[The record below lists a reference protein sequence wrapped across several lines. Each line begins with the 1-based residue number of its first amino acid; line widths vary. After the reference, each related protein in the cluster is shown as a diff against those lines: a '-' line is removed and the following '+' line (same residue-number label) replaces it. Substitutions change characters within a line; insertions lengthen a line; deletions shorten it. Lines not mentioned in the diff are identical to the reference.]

1 MNAISLFAVR
11 GHERLILPGAMVLG
25 GAFALLFSFGAFY
38 FYLLFLVLA
47 GAERK
52 PDRFLV
58 LVACIGAVLVMGPLI
73 ALKLPFQDGG
83 NDKLQYL
90 DFMYKMQ
97 SLGIWQYMIRQP
109 EIVSFSVLHGAA
121 SLVGVTDTAF
131 LLIFVVF
138 FSWLLVVIWREQY
151 QAIPLFLVLLLSSS
165 SFFGTYGNLM
175 RQSMA
180 FPLLFMAIFSA
191 SRRKAGLA
199 IVLAGLTH
207 IPSLIVGVPFLL
219 YRWFGRIAI
228 WCSLAL
234 TAITIV
240 VSKLAP
246 GLFAVSGNDDSY
258 LSNKINLYSTWDT
271 YSIAG
276 VAAVAFA
283 IFLLSNG
290 LWRRR
295 EKWWRGS
302 AESAH
307 HGLRHCLVMM
317 NFAALAL
324 VATSDLTKVF
334 ERIYIYFFVV
344 ALMYL
349 SLCMVHVRRGPFKAL
364 ILLVAVAYGVY
375 GFAKNLSIQPLLYAG
390 DPIAFLTAS
399 LFGMYSHFM

>member
-1 MNAISLFAVR
+1 MTAFSLFAVR
-11 GHERLILPGAMVLG
+11 QRERLILPGAMVLG
-25 GAFALLFSFGAFY
+25 GLFALLFSFGAFY
-38 FYLLFLVLA
+38 FYLLFLVIA

-58 LVACIGAVLVMGPLI
+58 LVACIGAVLVTGPLI
-73 ALKLPFQDGG
+73 ALKLPIQDGG

-90 DFMYKMQ
+90 DFMLKME

-109 EIVSFSVLHGAA
+109 EIVSFSVLHGVA
-121 SLVGVTDTAF
+121 SLVGINDTAF
-131 LLIFVVF
+131 LLIFVAY
-138 FSWLLVVIWREQY
+138 FSWLLVVIWRAQY

-191 SRRKAGLA
+191 SRRKAALVV
-199 IVLAGLTH
+199 VLAGLTH

-219 YRWFGRIAI
+219 YRWFGRVAV
-228 WCSLAL
+228 WGSLAV
-234 TAITIV
+234 TALTIV

-246 GLFAVSGNDDSY
+246 GLFAASGNDDSY
-258 LSNKINLYSTWDT
+258 LSNKLNLYTTWDA

-283 IFLLSNG
+283 IFVLCNA

-295 EKWWRGS
+295 EKWWRGG
-302 AESAH
+302 AEHAQ

-324 VATSDLTKVF
+324 VATFDLAKVF
-334 ERIYIYFFVV
+334 ERIYIYFFVI

-349 SLCMVHVRRGPFKAL
+349 SLCMVQVRRGPFKAL